1 MHFLCAKNK
10 RNQTEKRGDKGKSLS
25 LQRTIQVHEFEWEAA
40 GATTKLVFLFFTRVS
55 SIFTRSFER
64 SLRAIGISEKATNN
78 TEHKNLYQSA
88 GQSDKLPARGKSR
101 KIFENKYRN
110 LKQLEFIFST
120 NIRTHINVKPV

>member
-1 MHFLCAKNK
+1 MQKINVTK
-10 RNQTEKRGDKGKSLS
+10 PKKGEIKESLS

-78 TEHKNLYQSA
+78 TEHQNLYQSA
-88 GQSDKLPARGKSR
+88 GQSDKLPAR
-101 KIFENKYRN
+101 E
-110 LKQLEFIFST
+110 KQK
-120 NIRTHINVKPV
+120 NISK